1 MEPNYVILMD
11 FSTGGRIK
19 IKLTEDEL
27 KASEE
32 FESFDGFL
40 ATVEDKYEFRL
51 KDSLYMTVHTYSERS
66 YNFR

>member
-11 FSTGGRIK
+11 FSTGELIK

-32 FESFDGFL
+32 FESFDEFL
-40 ATVEDKYEFRL
+40 ATIEGKYEFQL
-51 KDSLYMTVHTYSERS
+51 KDCLYMTVHTYYERA
-66 YNFR
+66 YNFH